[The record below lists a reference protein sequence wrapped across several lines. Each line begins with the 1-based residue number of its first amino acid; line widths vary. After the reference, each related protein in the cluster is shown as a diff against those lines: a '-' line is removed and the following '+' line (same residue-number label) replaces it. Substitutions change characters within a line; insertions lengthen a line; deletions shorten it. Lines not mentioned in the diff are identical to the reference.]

1 AGSPHND
8 AEEIAGLKAV
18 FARLP
23 ALNTLK
29 ASIGHTLGASGAAEL
44 ALLTACIDAGRWPDL
59 PACLPDPALA
69 VALAPECPPR
79 LRFILAQILGFGG
92 GHAALVLEDTHGS
105 PS

>member
-1 AGSPHND
+1 MHSNEVLLTGESGALAGHS
-8 AEEIAGLKAV
+8 
-18 FARLP
+18 RLVQR
-23 ALNTLK
+23 LRRRY
-29 ASIGHTLGASGAAEL
+29 AAEL
-44 ALLTACIDAGRWPDL
+44 ALLTACIDAGLWPDL